1 MKLKLIILT
10 VVIAFVIWIGCIEPI
25 PPQTYAVYSMD
36 FGGSEISGDFI
47 LGTGSIDTDTY
58 YYYYLQDMEGRY
70 RLKKVLVENS
80 GIIMDKNIT
89 KDNAYVIIFDCF
101 CSNPEC
107 ASVCESSR
115 GDGAEFHVPLG
126 TITKEFNGNVRGRS
140 SSSDSDDDYAT
151 TYIATQYVNPS
162 SPASPMYYH

>member
-1 MKLKLIILT
+1 M
-10 VVIAFVIWIGCIEPI
+10 GCMETD
-25 PPQTYAVYSMD
+25 PPKTYAVYSMD
-36 FGGSEISGDFI
+36 FGGSEISGDFV

-58 YYYYLQDMEGRY
+58 YYYYLQDTEGRY